1 METECTFY
9 VELAED
15 VLASHIFLASLE
27 SRLFWRE
34 TEEGGLLIA
43 LCLGGLGEAR
53 RRRRERETQ
62 THLSDSLNALVTLT
76 AKPHRDAERGGA
88 GGKLAPDDLT
98 VAGGQLIAAAAS
110 LHTERLL
117 VGKLCRML

>member
-9 VELAED
+9 IELAED
-15 VLASHIFLASLE
+15 VIASHIFLTSLE

-43 LCLGGLGEAR
+43 LCLGGLDEA

-62 THLSDSLNALVTLT
+62 TNLSDSLNALVTLT

-88 GGKLAPDDLT
+88 GGN
-98 VAGGQLIAAAAS
+98 
-110 LHTERLL
+110 
-117 VGKLCRML
+117 

>member
-15 VLASHIFLASLE
+15 VIASHIFLASLE

-43 LCLGGLGEAR
+43 LCLGGLDEA

-76 AKPHRDAERGGA
+76 CKAPQRRRERRG
-88 GGKLAPDDLT
+88 GGKLAPVDLT

-117 VGKLCRML
+117 VGKLCQML